1 MRTKTLLI
9 TAAIGA
15 AVAVGTQAQVYSVNA
30 VGYINLPVATGFNL
44 LANQL
49 DQGAGNNTVD
59 ALLSAALPNEAVVYK
74 YSPATGYEINNIYK
88 EGGEYEWDDAAMT
101 LSPGEGFWLRNP
113 ADPLTVTLVGEV
125 PQGSL
130 SNALGAGFNLVSS
143 QVPQAGL
150 VSTDLGLPV
159 ANEDVVYTYV
169 DGAYGIFTYYE
180 EGGESEWD
188 PEEPT
193 VGVGQGFWVKKGAA
207 ASWDRDF
214 SVNN

>member
-15 AVAVGTQAQVYSVNA
+15 ASAVALNAQVYSVNA
-30 VGYINLPVATGFNL
+30 VGYINLDVASGFNL

-49 DQGAGNNTVD
+49 DQGAGNNTVE
-59 ALLSAALPNEAVVYK
+59 AVLTGLPNLATVYK
-74 YSPATGYEINNIYK
+74 YSAATGYQVNTFYT
-88 EGGEYEWDDAAMT
+88 EGGESEWDDAAMT
-101 LSPGEGFWLRNP
+101 LSPGEGFWLNNP
-113 ADPLTVTLVGEV
+113 ADPLGITLVGEV

-130 SNALGAGFNLVSS
+130 SNPLTEGFNLVSS
-143 QVPQAGL
+143 QVPQAGM

-169 DGAYGIFTYYE
+169 GGAYGIFTYYE
-180 EGGESEWD
+180 EAGASEWD
-188 PEEPT
+188 PAEPT

-207 ASWDRDF
+207 ASWDRVF
-214 SVNN
+214 SVND

>member
-15 AVAVGTQAQVYSVNA
+15 AAAVAAQAQVYSVNA
-30 VGYINLPVATGFNL
+30 VGYINLQVGSGFNL

-49 DQGAGNNTVD
+49 DAGGNTVE
-59 ALLSAALPNEAVVYK
+59 AVLTGLPNLAVVYK
-74 YSPATGYEINNIYK
+74 YSAATGYAINTFYT
-88 EGGEYEWDDAAMT
+88 EAGESEWDDPTMT
-101 LSPGEGFWLRNP
+101 ISPGEGFWLKNP
-113 ADPLTVTLVGEV
+113 SDPLTITLVGEV

-130 SNALGAGFNLVSS
+130 SNGLDAGFNLVSS

-150 VSTDLGLPV
+150 VSTDLGLPM
-159 ANEDVVYTYV
+159 ANLDVVYTWT
-169 DGAYGIFTYYE
+169 GAYNIFTYFE
-180 EGGESEWD
+180 EAGESEWD
-188 PEEPT
+188 PAEPSVA
-193 VGVGQGFWVKKGAA
+193 VGEGFWVKKGAA